1 MDIVGKRKTWFTI
14 SCVILAIGFLAMIV
28 RGGLNLGI
36 DFTGGILM
44 QIEFEEDVSVSKVQE
59 ILKSEEL
66 KDIDIGKSVV
76 QRSDNIMLIRTRE
89 LSEDDVD
96 KIVSVVKAEAGDLV
110 NRGVKRI
117 GPVVGKET
125 FRSAALGLLIASLL
139 VLVYIYIRF
148 EFQFAVAAVLALLHD
163 VFVILGL
170 FALFQFEINSP
181 FIAAILTIVGYSI
194 NDTIVIYDRIRE
206 NLRLYKKDTI
216 EDVVNKSISQSL
228 RRSINTSVTTLLVVL
243 ALIVLGAPVIREF
256 SLALFFGIVAGTYSS
271 IFIASPLWVTW
282 KVRKAN

>member
-1 MDIVGKRKTWFTI
+1 VDIVGKRKTWFTI

>member
-1 MDIVGKRKTWFTI
+1 MDIIGKRKTWFTI

-44 QIEFEEDVSVSKVQE
+44 QIEFEEDVSVLKVQE

-66 KDIDIGKSVV
+66 MDIDIGKSVV

-89 LSEDDVD
+89 LSEDQVD
-96 KIVSVVKAEAGDLV
+96 KVVSVLKAEAGDLV

-125 FRSAALGLLIASLL
+125 FRSAALGLLIASFLI
-139 VLVYIYIRF
+139 LVYIYIRF
-148 EFQFAVAAVLALLHD
+148 EFQFALAAVLALLHD

-170 FALFQFEINSP
+170 FALCQFEINSP
-181 FIAAILTIVGYSI
+181 IIAAVLTIVGYSI
-194 NDTIVIYDRIRE
+194 NDTIVVYDRIRE
-206 NLRLYKKDTI
+206 NLRLYKKDSI

-228 RRSINTSVTTLLVVL
+228 RRSINTSVTTLLVVV
-243 ALIVLGAPVIREF
+243 ALLVLGAPVIREF
-256 SLALFFGIVAGTYSS
+256 SLALFFGIIAGTYSS

-282 KVRKAN
+282 KLRKAN